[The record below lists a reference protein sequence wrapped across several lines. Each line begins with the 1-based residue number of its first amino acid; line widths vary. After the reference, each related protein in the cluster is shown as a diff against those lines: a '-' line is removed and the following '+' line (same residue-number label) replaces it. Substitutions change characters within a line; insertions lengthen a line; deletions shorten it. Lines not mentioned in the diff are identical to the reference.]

1 MDSPLLATK
10 FHLPVERG
18 LTSGQLPLLKR
29 DRLLSQLDQGLNH
42 KLLLISA
49 PAGFGKTTLLANWA
63 HQTQL
68 PVSWLSLDQRDN
80 DPMRFWSY
88 LVVALQQACHD
99 IGESTLAMLRSSEPV
114 PFESFLIP
122 LLNELAQQE
131 AIALVLDDYQMI
143 TTELI
148 HTAMVFFLEHLP
160 TQVQVA
166 ITTRTEPPFPLARW
180 RSRAQLTELQAA
192 DLRFTDAEAT
202 QFLRPIPFPLT
213 QTQVE
218 ILQTRTE
225 GWVAGL
231 QLALIALRIT
241 PDPTAFIQSFH
252 GSQRYILDY
261 LVEEVLER
269 QPEPVRSFLL
279 QTSILEQMCGSLCDA
294 VVPEVNGSEM
304 LEHLER
310 QNLFVVPLDNNY
322 TWYRYHHLFAEAL
335 RHQLDQKAAQQ
346 FRAGHNLASQ
356 WFEQHGYI
364 TDAIG
369 HAIAAQ
375 AYDQAATFIEQEV
388 QTAANP
394 RLDAIALRSAFAALP
409 VEMVNT
415 RPWLLLALAWT
426 QFTSSQ
432 FEAAMGTVQALEQL
446 LKSDKSPS
454 DSTAHTE
461 HLWGIVL
468 AMQGMQARQQ
478 GDMPQSV
485 ALMEQALGLLRQD
498 YAWLRSIIL
507 LNLGVTY
514 FVADN
519 YEVAKPLLPEV
530 SRMGRVQGMAD
541 PAIAGLYL
549 QSQFLALRG
558 QIEPAIVLAQAG
570 LDLAIERHWLDTY
583 AGVLVQVALADL
595 LREQNQ
601 LELAAQNLSR
611 SIDRAIA
618 NQQPGLMMG
627 YITLARVRQAQ
638 GDFAAAWVA
647 LNNAKQCQP
656 WIALNNAKQCQP
668 WMWPTILCVEAVQV
682 RLQLAAG
689 NVDAALTQVKN
700 WGLRVDDAL
709 QYNSTED
716 RPMGSELNYLTLAR
730 VLIASGRSHL
740 PHWEAAMQLLTRL
753 HEFAKLGGRT
763 IRAMETLLLQAL
775 AWHSCRDL
783 ARSLDCLNQAFN
795 IPCQG
800 NYIRLFVDEGQPM
813 TEVLSNAAV
822 KKLHSHN
829 VNLLLAAFGS
839 RNNPFTSMQPLV
851 EPLSQRELEVLQYLA
866 QGLPNQAIADH
877 LFVSLAAVKWH
888 ARNIYGKL
896 AVNNR
901 TQAVAKAREL
911 GVLKF

>member
-18 LTSGQLPLLKR
+18 SSSGQLPLLKR
-29 DRLLSQLDQGLNH
+29 DRLLSQLDQGLNR

-80 DPMRFWSY
+80 DPMRFWTY

-99 IGESTLAMLRSSEPV
+99 IGESTLAMLRSPV

-131 AIALVLDDYQMI
+131 AISLVLDDYQMI

-148 HTAMVFFLEHLP
+148 HTAMAFFLEHLP

-166 ITTRTEPPFPLARW
+166 IATRTEPPFPLARW
-180 RSRAQLTELQAA
+180 RARAQLTELQAA

-202 QFLRPIPFPLT
+202 QFLRSIPFPLT

-310 QNLFVVPLDNNY
+310 QNLFVVPLDNNR

-335 RHQLDQKAAQQ
+335 RHQLDRKAAQQ

-375 AYDQAATFIEQEV
+375 AYAQAATLIEQEV

-446 LKSDKSPS
+446 LKSDKLRS

-461 HLWGIVL
+461 NLWGIVL
-468 AMQGMQARQQ
+468 AMKGMQARQQ

-519 YEVAKPLLPEV
+519 YEAAKPLLPEV

-558 QIEPAIVLAQAG
+558 KIAPAIALAQAG

-601 LELAAQNLSR
+601 LELAAQHLSQ

-627 YITLARVRQAQ
+627 YLTLARVRQAQ
-638 GDFAAAWVA
+638 GDFAAAWAA
-647 LNNAKQCQP
+647 LD
-656 WIALNNAKQCQP
+656 NAKQCQP
-668 WMWPTILCVEAVQV
+668 WMWSTILGVEAVQV
-682 RLQLAAG
+682 RWQLAAG

-709 QYNSTED
+709 QYNS
-716 RPMGSELNYLTLAR
+716 P
-730 VLIASGRSHL
+730 
-740 PHWEAAMQLLTRL
+740 W
-753 HEFAKLGGRT
+753 HEF
-763 IRAMETLLLQAL
+763 
-775 AWHSCRDL
+775 
-783 ARSLDCLNQAFN
+783 
-795 IPCQG
+795 
-800 NYIRLFVDEGQPM
+800 
-813 TEVLSNAAV
+813 
-822 KKLHSHN
+822 
-829 VNLLLAAFGS
+829 
-839 RNNPFTSMQPLV
+839 
-851 EPLSQRELEVLQYLA
+851 
-866 QGLPNQAIADH
+866 
-877 LFVSLAAVKWH
+877 
-888 ARNIYGKL
+888 
-896 AVNNR
+896 
-901 TQAVAKAREL
+901 
-911 GVLKF
+911 